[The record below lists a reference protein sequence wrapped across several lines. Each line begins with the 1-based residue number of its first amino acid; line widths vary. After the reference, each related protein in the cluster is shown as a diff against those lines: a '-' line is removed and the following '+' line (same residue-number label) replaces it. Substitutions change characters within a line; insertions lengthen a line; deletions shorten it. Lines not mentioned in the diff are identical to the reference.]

1 MLTVQRVALPGLIAH
16 FAVLALVAGTV
27 GPGPAAW
34 IASVGYALGAVGL
47 LARAVARSELPGLGP
62 ADLVT
67 LARSALVGGVAALV
81 VEAFSGP
88 VPVALLT
95 ALAGVA
101 LLLDAVDGRVARS
114 TGTVSSVGARFDME
128 VDSALVLLLSVSVG
142 VSIDT
147 EVPC

>member
-1 MLTVQRVALPGLIAH
+1 MPGGTTKWTAVTRTHGRAGSRSALPFFRDEPDRRAFRVRGCIHRHGGAVLTVQRVALPGLIAH

-34 IASVGYALGAVGL
+34 IVSVGYALAAVGL
-47 LARAVARSELPGLGP
+47 LARAVARSGLPGLGP

-81 VEAFSGP
+81 VEAFSGS

-95 ALAGVA
+95 
-101 LLLDAVDGRVARS
+101 
-114 TGTVSSVGARFDME
+114 
-128 VDSALVLLLSVSVG
+128 
-142 VSIDT
+142 
-147 EVPC
+147 